1 MYERHNIIIFKSNLT
16 DKRRSDER
24 GFAMLLE
31 VDNIRRATEYI
42 LWPASKKVILT
53 LQDRF
58 MRALDRVFLKLANWN
73 GDTRKL
79 ETFKIVFGTV
89 IDNEG
94 VKREME
100 SLFYHWWATNRDK
113 MKGEFECVHV

>member
-1 MYERHNIIIFKSNLT
+1 MYERHNILIFKSNLT
-16 DKRRSDER
+16 DKRRGYER
-24 GFAMLLE
+24 GIAMLLE
-31 VDNIRRATEYI
+31 VDNTRRATEYT
-42 LWPASKKVILT
+42 LWPASKKMHPT
-53 LQDRF
+53 MQDRF
-58 MRALDRVFLKLANWN
+58 MRALDRKFFKLANRN
-73 GDTRKL
+73 GETRKL